1 MKLVVVTSRFPY
13 PLEKGD
19 KLRLYFQIKYL
30 AQRHEIT
37 LLSLADEPV
46 SDNSLQH
53 IQSFCKTV
61 YLFPINKNNAR
72 WSAIKSLLGK
82 TPLEVSYFYN
92 QKIKQKFEKIIHQIQ
107 PDHIFCQ
114 LIRMSEYVRHL
125 PFPKTLDYM
134 DAFSIGM
141 QRRAENSNPIL
152 KAIFQRD
159 STQIADYE
167 SFIYQKFNNHIIIS
181 EQDKQH
187 LSFLEKDKIHVLPNG
202 VNTHFFAPIPE
213 IEKKY
218 DIAFVGNMGYYPNV
232 QAALFLAKKIF
243 PKLQIKFPKIKLLI
257 AGARPTQEVKNLAS
271 ENIKVTGWV
280 EDIRTAYASANI
292 FVAPI
297 FYGRGQQ
304 NKILEAMSMGI
315 PCITSDQVNKAIG
328 AKNGTSILIAND
340 EKSCQEQIS
349 LLLNNKQLQQK
360 LSANGLN
367 WIRSNF
373 SWEKY
378 GKQLEDLIVRTLD
391 VEC

>member
-37 LLSLADEPV
+37 LLSLADEPI
-46 SDNSLQH
+46 SADSFNH
-53 IQSFCKTV
+53 IQSFCKAV
-61 YLFPINKNNAR
+61 HVFPIHKSSAR

-82 TPLEVSYFYN
+82 TPLEVSYFLN
-92 QKIKQKFEKIIHQIQ
+92 QKIKRKFEKIIHQVQ
-107 PDHIFCQ
+107 PDHIYCQ

-125 PFPKTLDYM
+125 PYPKTLDYM

-141 QRRAENSNPIL
+141 QRRAENSNPIS

-159 STQIADYE
+159 ASQIADYE
-167 SFIYQKFNNHIIIS
+167 SVVYHDFDHHTIIS
-181 EQDKQH
+181 EQDRKH
-187 LSFLEKDKIHVLPNG
+187 LIFLKKEKIHVLPNG
-202 VNTHFFAPIPE
+202 VDTHFFAPMPNV
-213 IEKKY
+213 EKKY
-218 DIAFVGNMGYYPNV
+218 EIAFVGNMGYYPNV
-232 QAALFLAKKIF
+232 QAALFLAKKIL
-243 PKLQIKFPKIKLLI
+243 PKLQSKFPEINLLI
-257 AGARPTQEVKNLAS
+257 AGARPTQEVKNLAT
-271 ENIKVTGWV
+271 ENIRVTGWV

-297 FYGRGQQ
+297 FHGRGQQ

-315 PCITSDQVNKAIG
+315 PCITSDQVNQAIG

-340 EKSCQEQIS
+340 EESCQEQIS
-349 LLLNNKQLQQK
+349 LLLKNEELQQK

-378 GKQLEDLIVRTLD
+378 GKQLEDLIV
-391 VEC
+391 